1 VIVWFAQRFHE
12 VAVRTVLLH
21 KPGGPDVL
29 EVVERPLPAPGP
41 ANVLIRTRAMAVSR
55 PDILIRTGAYSW
67 MPPLPASPGNEL
79 TGVIEAVGD
88 GVQTLRVGQAVLLS
102 ARDLPVRGGCY
113 TDAICV
119 PADAVYP
126 LPDGIDFDQA
136 VVLPS
141 YLVAYAMLQDMG
153 LLQQGV
159 RSIFVTGAAGSVGG
173 ALVELAKA
181 EGLTVIG
188 STGSDE
194 KAAHA
199 RSLGA
204 DHTINYKSEPV
215 VQRVLALTDG
225 RGVDVVFDHIIGPD
239 FADLLGAL
247 ADYGT
252 LVFYNIHTPMPDDDV
267 YGRMRELSTRSPALR
282 CFNIHTYDR
291 HPERR
296 RQLMRRLIDLLADG
310 KIKPRIGAHLAMSQA
325 ADAHRLLEAGTVVG
339 KIVLHP

>member
-1 VIVWFAQRFHE
+1 
-12 VAVRTVLLH
+12 VRTVLLH
-21 KPGGPDVL
+21 KPGGPEVL

-41 ANVLIRTRAMAVSR
+41 ADVLIRTRAMAVSR
-55 PDILIRTGAYSW
+55 PDVLIRTGAYSW

-79 TGVIEAVGD
+79 TGIVEAVGD

-126 LPDGIDFDQA
+126 LPDGVDFDQA

-141 YLVAYAMLQDMG
+141 YLVAYAMLHDMG

-204 DHTINYKSEPV
+204 DHTISYKLEPV
-215 VQRVLALTDG
+215 VQRILALTDG

-252 LVFYNIHTPMPDDDV
+252 LVFYNIHTPMPDADV
-267 YGRMRELSTRSPALR
+267 FGRMRETSTKSPALR

-296 RQLMRRLIDLLADG
+296 RLLMRRLIQLLAEG
-310 KIKPRIGAHLAMSQA
+310 RIKPRIGARLPMSQA
-325 ADAHRLLEAGTVVG
+325 AEAHRLLESGAVAG
-339 KIVLHP
+339 KIVLHPEADG

>member
-1 VIVWFAQRFHE
+1 
-12 VAVRTVLLH
+12 VRTVLLH
-21 KPGGPDVL
+21 RPGGPEVL
-29 EVVERPLPAPGP
+29 EIVERPEPTPGRSEL
-41 ANVLIRTRAMAVSR
+41 LIRTKAMAVSR
-55 PDILIRTGAYSW
+55 PDVLIRKGVYSW

-79 TGVIEAVGD
+79 TGVVEAVGAD
-88 GVQTLRVGQAVLLS
+88 VRTLRVGQAVLLS

-119 PADAVYP
+119 AADAVYP

-136 VVLPS
+136 VVLPT
-141 YLVAYAMLQDMG
+141 YLVAYAMLHDMG
-153 LLQQGV
+153 LSFSLQGM
-159 RSIFVTGAAGSVGG
+159 RSIFVTGAAGGVGG
-173 ALVELAKA
+173 ALVELAKV

-188 STGSDE
+188 SVGSDE

-204 DHTINYKSEPV
+204 DHIVNYKSEPV

-225 RGVDVVFDHIIGPD
+225 RGVDAVFDHVIGPD
-239 FADLLGAL
+239 FAGLLEAL
-247 ADYGT
+247 ADFGT

-267 YGRMRELSTRSPALR
+267 FGRMRELSTKSPALR

-296 RQLMRRLIDLLADG
+296 RRLMRRLIDLLAG
-310 KIKPRIGAHLAMSQA
+310 GRIKPRVGARLPMSQA
-325 ADAHRLLEAGTVVG
+325 AEAHRLLESGAVVG

>member
-1 VIVWFAQRFHE
+1 M
-12 VAVRTVLLH
+12 RTVLLH
-21 KPGGPDVL
+21 RPGGPEVL
-29 EVVERPLPAPGP
+29 EIVERPLPAPG
-41 ANVLIRTRAMAVSR
+41 AADVLIRTRAMAVSR
-55 PDILIRTGAYSW
+55 PDVLIRKGVYSW

-79 TGVIEAVGD
+79 TGVVDVVGD
-88 GVQTLRVGQAVLLS
+88 SVQSLRVGQAVLLS

-141 YLVAYAMLQDMG
+141 YLVAYAMLHDMG
-153 LLQQGV
+153 LPQGM

-181 EGLTVIG
+181 EGLTVVG
-188 STGSDE
+188 SVGSDE

-204 DHTINYKSEPV
+204 DHTVDYKSEPV
-215 VQRVLALTDG
+215 VQRVLDLTGG
-225 RGVDVVFDHIIGPD
+225 RGVDVVFDHVIGPD
-239 FADLLGAL
+239 FADLLNAL
-247 ADYGT
+247 ADFGT

-267 YGRMRELSTRSPALR
+267 FGRMRETSTKSPALR

-296 RQLMRRLIDLLADG
+296 RRLMRRLIDLLADG
-310 KIKPRIGAHLAMSQA
+310 RIRPRIGARLPMSEA
-325 ADAHRLLEAGTVVG
+325 AEAHRLLESGAVVG